1 MAAIFG
7 IGYLVI
13 GFVQFFAILD
23 ALEMY
28 LDWGFLDFVIAIF
41 VTYIPILGSALGVL
55 GAMESWEW
63 SLIQALALFF
73 WYIPVGIVYI
83 IIEKFA
89 SIIDN

>member
-23 ALEMY
+23 ALEIY

-55 GAMESWEW
+55 GAMEAWGW
-63 SLIQALALFF
+63 TLIQALALFF
-73 WYIPVGIVYI
+73 WYIPAGTVVYI
-83 IIEKFA
+83 IGIFA
-89 SIIDN
+89 SAIDD